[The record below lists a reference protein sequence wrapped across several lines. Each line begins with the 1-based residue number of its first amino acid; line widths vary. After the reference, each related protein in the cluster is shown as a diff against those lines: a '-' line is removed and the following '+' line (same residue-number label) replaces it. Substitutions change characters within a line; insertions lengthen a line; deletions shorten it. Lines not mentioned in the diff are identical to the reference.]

1 MGTSETHDAS
11 MAAPSVFHRADGRTE
26 QVAENPPS
34 GVAGSSSGPSR
45 TTRLPRSPGWRSIQ
59 PSPPRSLSSA
69 RCSPRLPLFLR
80 TLVVT
85 AVLVP
90 IMAYLLVPGMQRLFA
105 GWLNPR

>member
-1 MGTSETHDAS
+1 
-11 MAAPSVFHRADGRTE
+11 
-26 QVAENPPS
+26 
-34 GVAGSSSGPSR
+34 
-45 TTRLPRSPGWRSIQ
+45 
-59 PSPPRSLSSA
+59 
-69 RCSPRLPLFLR
+69 LPLFLR